1 MQLIDPGLPDWKGNV
16 LKHLSTAQLN
26 LARMDMEENRYH
38 QIHFRSVTYEKLNNN
53 MIYVI
58 SEPDT
63 FLMFQDTSQ

>member
-38 QIHFRSVTYEKLNNN
+38 HPCFEILLIKN
-53 MIYVI
+53 VI
-58 SEPDT
+58 CDLLRKAYN
-63 FLMFQDTSQ
+63 F

>member
-38 QIHFRSVTYEKLNNN
+38 QPCFRDFTYQNDNTLCELLRNA
-53 MIYVI
+53 YA
-58 SEPDT
+58 
-63 FLMFQDTSQ
+63 F